1 MKLLE
6 QTLENIEGIDQG
18 RIAQQQAY
26 INSLLK
32 TPNGLGKLEKMAIQ
46 MAGIKENYKVNKKA
60 VVVMAADNGVE
71 KEGVS
76 ASKRVITQYV
86 VEAML
91 EGESSVSS
99 LCKTLGSD
107 LFVVDLGIDREEPY
121 EKAINHRIMPQGTHN
136 IRYGEAMSR
145 TQAIE
150 AIEVGIDMVAKL
162 AKEDYN
168 LLAVGEM
175 GIGNTTTSSACL
187 KVLTD
192 LPLIDIVGYGS
203 GINERTLKLKIA
215 VVKDAV
221 RVNKPDVDDP
231 IDIIQKL
238 GGLDIAAMTGVYL
251 GAALYKMPVVLDG
264 LISSVSAL
272 LAYRMNKHAREYMIP
287 SHISEE
293 PGAKYVM
300 KALGFDPMLYMNM
313 KLGEGS
319 GAVLVFPLV
328 EAACNFVNDVRL
340 YPKV

>member
-1 MKLLE
+1 MK
-6 QTLENIEGIDQG
+6 TLNTALKSITGLNEAGIEN
-18 RIAQQQAY
+18 RKAY

-32 TPNGLGKLEKMAIQ
+32 TPEGLGKLEKMAIQ
-46 MAGIKENYKVNKKA
+46 VAGIDPGYEVKKKA
-60 VVVMAADNGVE
+60 VIVMAADNGVE

-91 EGESSVSS
+91 EGEASVSS

-107 LFVVDLGIDREEPY
+107 LFVIDLGIDREEPY
-121 EKAINHRIMPQGTHN
+121 EKAINHRIMPCGTDN
-136 IRYGEAMSR
+136 IRTGPAMSR
-145 TQAIE
+145 EQAIE
-150 AIEVGIDMVAKL
+150 AIEVGIEMVAKL
-162 AKEDYN
+162 AREDYN
-168 LLAVGEM
+168 LIAVGEM

-187 KVLTD
+187 KALTD
-192 LPLIDIVGYGS
+192 LPLVQIVGYGS
-203 GINERTLKLKIA
+203 GINESTLGLKIA
-215 VVKDAV
+215 VVEDAV
-221 RVNKPDVDDP
+221 RINQPDVNDP

-251 GAALYKMPVVLDG
+251 GAAMYKMPVVLDG
-264 LISSVSAL
+264 LISGVSAL
-272 LAYRMNKHAREYMIP
+272 LAYRMNPHTREYMIP

-293 PGAKYVM
+293 PGAKCIM

-328 EAACNFVNDVRL
+328 EAACNFVKDVRL
-340 YPKV
+340 YPEV

>member
-1 MKLLE
+1 MKLLKN
-6 QTLENIEGIDQG
+6 TLENIVGIDQD
-18 RIAQQQAY
+18 RMTQRKVY

-46 MAGIKENYKVNKKA
+46 MVGIESDFEVKKKA
-60 VVVMAADNGVE
+60 VIVMAADNGVE

-91 EGESSVSS
+91 AGEASVSS
-99 LCKTLGSD
+99 LCRTLGSD
-107 LFVVDLGIDREEPY
+107 LFVVDLGIDKKEPY
-121 EKAINHRIMPQGTHN
+121 KKAINHRIMPEGTHN
-136 IRYGEAMSR
+136 IRKGEAMSR
-145 TQAIE
+145 EQTIE
-150 AIEVGIDMVAKL
+150 AIEVGINMVAKL

-187 KVLTD
+187 KALTD

-203 GINERTLKLKIA
+203 GINESTLELKIA
-215 VVKDAV
+215 VVEDAV
-221 RVNKPDVDDP
+221 RVNNLDVNDP
-231 IDIIQKL
+231 IEIIQKL

-251 GAALYKMPVVLDG
+251 GAAFYKMPVVLDG
-264 LISSVSAL
+264 LISGVSAL
-272 LAYRMNKHAREYMIP
+272 LAYRMNPYAREYMIP

-300 KALGFDPMLYMNM
+300 EALGFDPMLYMNM

-319 GAVLVFPLV
+319 GAVLIFPFV
-328 EAACNFVNDVRL
+328 EAACNFVKDVRL
-340 YPKV
+340 YPEV